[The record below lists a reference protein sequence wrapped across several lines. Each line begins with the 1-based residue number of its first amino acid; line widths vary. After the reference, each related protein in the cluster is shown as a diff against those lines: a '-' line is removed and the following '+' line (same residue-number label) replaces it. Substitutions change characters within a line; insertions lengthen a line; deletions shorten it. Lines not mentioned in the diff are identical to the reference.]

1 MRERKLRSAAESLA
15 RMKGSA
21 ISCTITLYKTR
32 RESKRKNT
40 IRICSSLESRLKQQ
54 WDQMFWP
61 AKKLGCGIAVR
72 AQCLRPCE
80 PEKQIQQKEAPKP
93 HLSPEGRRRIIEAT
107 KRRWATKKMSQAGT
121 PKRVRFHPAR
131 VAVS

>member
-61 AKKLGCGIAVR
+61 AKKLGCGIAEEQY
-72 AQCLRPCE
+72 A
-80 PEKQIQQKEAPKP
+80 KE
-93 HLSPEGRRRIIEAT
+93 HLHSVFALIAWRRFDVDEHV
-107 KRRWATKKMSQAGT
+107 G
-121 PKRVRFHPAR
+121 HPGQVTAD
-131 VAVS
+131 AI

>member
-15 RMKGSA
+15 RMKGSV
-21 ISCTITLYKTR
+21 ISYTITLYKTR

-61 AKKLGCGIAVR
+61 AKKLGCGIAVDTMGALQIYGVR
-72 AQCLRPCE
+72 SRGGSE
-80 PEKQIQQKEAPKP
+80 P
-93 HLSPEGRRRIIEAT
+93 S
-107 KRRWATKKMSQAGT
+107 
-121 PKRVRFHPAR
+121 
-131 VAVS
+131 